1 MDLQKRLHDAIN
13 RGSQRAS
20 DKKAEA
26 AAEMTPEKLKNLHNK
41 FRLELSSYIEGVMRQ
56 IIDQMPGFNLETLFG
71 EKGWGAAVSRDDLL
85 LNKKQR
91 DNHYSRLEM
100 FVRPMNDYYIVDL
113 ASKATVRNREI
124 WNRNVFS
131 PVIEAKLETLQE
143 QINQWAIQF
152 AEQYAAS

>member
-1 MDLQKRLHDAIN
+1 MQRH

-26 AAEMTPEKLKNLHNK
+26 AGEMTPEKLKNLHNQ
-41 FRLELSSYIEGVMRQ
+41 FRLELSSYIDGVMRQ
-56 IIDQMPGFNLETLFG
+56 IVDQMPGFNLETLFG

-91 DNHYSRLEM
+91 DNHYSRLEI

-124 WNRNVFS
+124 WNRNVFF
-131 PVIEAKLETLQE
+131 PVVEAKLEMLQE
-143 QINQWAIQF
+143 QVNQWAIQF